1 MLTCIATWWK
11 AGERSRRQ
19 SRQGAAAM
27 KAQSMCCKIVVVGDS
42 ECGKTSLLHVF
53 AKDSYPEKY
62 VPTVFESYSSSFD
75 IERRRVELS
84 MWDTAGS
91 SYYDYVRPLSYPDS
105 DAVLICFDIG
115 RPETLDSVL
124 KKWQAE
130 VQEFCPSIT
139 VLLVG
144 CKAELRSSG
153 EVQDDRGPV
162 TYEQGVGVSRRIG
175 AAAYMECS
183 AKTSKLGVRDLFRM
197 AALAT
202 VNLPEKPG
210 KGARHSLQS
219 ARQAL
224 QLPAVQEDI
233 PACIPL
239 RQGKAKSCTI
249 M

>member
-1 MLTCIATWWK
+1 MLLQECSK
-11 AGERSRRQ
+11 RQ
-19 SRQGAAAM
+19 SRQGGTAM
-27 KAQSMCCKIVVVGDS
+27 TTHSIRSKIVVVGDS

-53 AKDSYPEKY
+53 AKDSFPEKY
-62 VPTVFESYSSSFD
+62 VPTVFESYSSSFEV
-75 IERRRVELS
+75 ERRRVELS

-105 DAVLICFDIG
+105 DAVLICFDIS

-130 VQEFCPSIT
+130 VREFCPSIT

-144 CKAELRSSG
+144 CKVELRASG

-162 TYEQGVGVSRRIG
+162 TYEQGVSVSRCIG

-197 AALAT
+197 AALAA
-202 VNLPEKPG
+202 VSLPEKPE

-219 ARQAL
+219 ARQAS
-224 QLPAVQEDI
+224 QLPVMHEDI